1 MINKNSEI
9 YDDELSMIKLWHSIK
24 RRYMIKQTKINSLNI
39 YNDLHGKSY
48 LNLNIY
54 NNKQLKRCKSLN
66 IKRPCFEEDYTIVI

>member
-1 MINKNSEI
+1 ME
-9 YDDELSMIKLWHSIK
+9 
-24 RRYMIKQTKINSLNI
+24 
-39 YNDLHGKSY
+39 KSY

>member
-39 YNDLHGKSY
+39 YNDLHGKILS
-48 LNLNIY
+48 
-54 NNKQLKRCKSLN
+54 KLKY
-66 IKRPCFEEDYTIVI
+66 I